1 MAPPSR
7 SERAVDAYPLAPSRR
22 SRLPSALR
30 FPLLVVLNMGLNGL
44 LREYSQAFLAPEL
57 GIVSRVPPAHED
69 LLSLYSGP
77 ARAVMRILT
86 IAMTWYLN
94 YDFIDVGALTV
105 LTQAPYLYLLSTF
118 YQISTLTVSTHLTI
132 EVLAFAVP
140 TYLLRARSPVHKKNA
155 PLRNRYL
162 LNSVQVQLSSALLA
176 TGVYIVVLWAVL
188 KTGFLNTFLVRYF
201 DIPTLEFAH
210 LETPIS
216 IAAKVATAG
225 VAVKEFL
232 LNPSM
237 AAEPPAGV
245 ATPVETLDAAAATRP
260 QTFAHNVWRF
270 GRRTRTLILQTLI
283 LNAFVFGTTIQ
294 KTMTLSGTEPL
305 GAAGY
310 AGLWVVANS
319 LVAMWYGWVGDTSA
333 DYEPL

>member
-1 MAPPSR
+1 
-7 SERAVDAYPLAPSRR
+7 
-22 SRLPSALR
+22 
-30 FPLLVVLNMGLNGL
+30 MGINAL

-57 GIVSRVPPAHED
+57 GVVSRVPPAHED
-69 LLSLYSGP
+69 LLSVYSGP
-77 ARAVMRILT
+77 ARALMRTLT

-94 YDFIDVGALTV
+94 YDFVDVGALTI

-118 YQISTLTVSTHLTI
+118 YQISTLTLSAHLTI
-132 EVLAFAVP
+132 EVLAFAIP
-140 TYLLRARSPVHKKNA
+140 TYLLRARSLVHKKNA

-162 LNSVQVQLSSALLA
+162 LNSMQVQLSSALLA
-176 TGVYIVVLWAVL
+176 TGVYIVVLWVVL

-201 DIPTLEFAH
+201 DIPTLELAH

-232 LNPSM
+232 LNPSI
-237 AAEPPAGV
+237 AAEPLANA
-245 ATPVETLDAAAATRP
+245 ATQAESFDAAIATLP
-260 QTFAHNVWRF
+260 QTVKHNVWRWD
-270 GRRTRTLILQTLI
+270 RRTRTLILQTLI
-283 LNAFVFGTTIQ
+283 LNAFVFGTTVQ
-294 KTMTLSGTEPL
+294 KAMTLHGTEPL

-310 AGLWVVANS
+310 AGLWVFSNS

-333 DYEPL
+333 DYEPF